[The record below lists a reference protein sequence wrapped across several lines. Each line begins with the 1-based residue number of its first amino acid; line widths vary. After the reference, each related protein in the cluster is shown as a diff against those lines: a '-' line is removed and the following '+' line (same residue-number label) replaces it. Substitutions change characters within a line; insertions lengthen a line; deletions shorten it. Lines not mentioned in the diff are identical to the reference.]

1 MRDISSLHRVRY
13 FLLIFL
19 LCIGIVPTSALK
31 AQAQTIGP
39 ILYLVRAN
47 GTQVRRLPGAGI
59 TVHTALLTAADLYI
73 ASGDAAAGARA
84 AALGAIVRILDA
96 DTQGKVYF
104 LAEAGEANIVAILSA
119 YGPILYQDS
128 TDILIGVPAA
138 REAEFVQQVPAQG
151 GEIYALPLTPYVPP
165 EEVVTAAVALP
176 TQADPLIRSLVNA
189 VSADVLYNRMA
200 DLSGARP
207 VNIDGANVT
216 LTTSYTYSP
225 VIRYTEQY
233 IFNAYKQMGYNP
245 VYVPWTKSGASGKTI
260 VADLPGALHPERIW
274 IVDGHFDTTSQN
286 PTVSAPGADD
296 NASGVAVTLVIAELL
311 KNQRFSDTIRFVGF
325 SGEEQ
330 GMLGSQVYA
339 AQLKQA
345 GVQLMGVMDLDQ
357 LGYDSNN
364 DHVFEIHSG
373 VRANSLELAKMF
385 ITANTLYQQGLVIE
399 LKDTTAARWSD
410 HSSFWDQGFAAMLA
424 EENWF
429 TDARPSDGTPCW
441 HKVCDTLATVN
452 VDYVHRAARTA
463 LATVAH
469 LAGITSG
476 PTPTP
481 SNTPTTTLTPPPSST
496 PTPSNTPTATFTRG
510 PVVCTETILNGGF
523 ETVGN
528 WLFGSTAR
536 PPVYVTS
543 QVHSGARAL
552 QMGIPPGIVNAI
564 AHSSARQRIVLPAS
578 AGTVTLNYWERTGGG
593 DGTDYR
599 ELLLLNASGVYFKTL
614 ERVYGAG
621 TNQWQARTVDLTAY
635 RGQTVYVYLNT
646 YNNGA
651 GGTTWNYIDDVSV
664 QACTA
669 STPSSVTRTPTA
681 TPSPSATPTFTATA
695 TSTGTATVTPSPSRT
710 ATATNTATMVPTD
723 TATATNTTTASPTDT
738 ATVTKT
744 ATTTPTD
751 TRTATMTATTST
763 DTVTATMTATA
774 APSETPTETLAPT
787 VTATATGTF
796 TPTPTLTA
804 TPTASLT
811 LTPTAT
817 ATSSPTATR
826 VSGACSELLVNGGF
840 EINSA
845 WSFGFTAR
853 PAGYVPTP
861 VHAGA
866 RALRLGILPG
876 TANATSYSSAR
887 QVVVVPFNAA
897 TVTLRYWERAGGGD
911 ASDYRE
917 VLILNAAGRV
927 NMLARSFGSGND
939 EWQLRTF
946 DVSAYRGQTVT
957 VYFNTYNA
965 GTGSTAW
972 DYLDDVSL
980 LACAP

>member
-1 MRDISSLHRVRY
+1 MSRPLLTFRRVCY
-13 FLLIFL
+13 LLLLVL
-19 LCIGIVPTSALK
+19 LCIGIVPSAVLD
-31 AQAQTIGP
+31 AQAQTVGS
-39 ILYLVRAN
+39 ILYLVQAN
-47 GTQVRRLPGAGI
+47 ATQVRQLPGAGL
-59 TVHTALLTAADLYI
+59 TVHTALLTASDLYI

-84 AALGAIVRILDA
+84 AALGATVRVLDT

-104 LAEAGEANIVAILSA
+104 LAEAGEPNIVAVLSA
-119 YGPILYQDS
+119 YGPILYQDA
-128 TDILIGVPAA
+128 TDILIGVPSA

-165 EEVVTAAVALP
+165 EEVVTAAAVPA
-176 TQADPLIRSLVNA
+176 QADPLIRSLVNA
-189 VSADVLYNRMA
+189 VSADALYNRMA
-200 DLSGARP
+200 DMSGARP
-207 VNIDGANVT
+207 VNIDGVNVT

-245 VYVPWTKSGASGKTI
+245 VYVPWSKSGASGKTI
-260 VADLPGALHPERIW
+260 VADLPGVLHPERIW

-296 NASGVAVTLVIAELL
+296 NASGVAITLVIAGLL

-339 AQLKQA
+339 AQLKLA

-373 VRANSLELAKMF
+373 VRANSLELARMF
-385 ITANTLYQQGLVIE
+385 IAANTLYQQGLVIE

-429 TDARPSDGTPCW
+429 TDAPRASDGTPCW

-452 VDYVHRAARTA
+452 LDYVHRAARTA

-469 LAGITSG
+469 LSGIISG

-481 SNTPTTTLTPPPSST
+481 SNTPTATLTPPPSAT

-510 PVVCTETILNGGF
+510 PVECADIILNGGF

-536 PPVYVTS
+536 PPIYVTS
-543 QVHSGARAL
+543 QVHSGTRAL
-552 QMGIPPGIVNAI
+552 QMGIPPGGANAF
-564 AHSSARQRIVLPAS
+564 AHSSARQQIVLPAS
-578 AGTVTLNYWERTGGG
+578 ATNITLTYWERTGGG

-621 TNQWQARTVDLTAY
+621 TNQWQARRFDLTAY

-651 GGTTWNYIDDVSV
+651 GGTTWNYVDDVSV

-681 TPSPSATPTFTATA
+681 TPSPSATGTFTT
-695 TSTGTATVTPSPSRT
+695 TPSRT
-710 ATATNTATMVPTD
+710 ATATATHTATL
-723 TATATNTTTASPTDT
+723 
-738 ATVTKT
+738 
-744 ATTTPTD
+744 TPTD
-751 TRTATMTATTST
+751 TVTSTTTST
-763 DTVTATMTATA
+763 TV
-774 APSETPTETLAPT
+774 PTD
-787 VTATATGTF
+787 
-796 TPTPTLTA
+796 
-804 TPTASLT
+804 
-811 LTPTAT
+811 TPTAT
-817 ATSSPTATR
+817 ATRTYTTAPTNTATLTLTATTVPTETPTRTLVPTMTATATTTETFTSTPTFTSTQTVSVTFTPTTTATWTPTATP
-826 VSGACSELLVNGGF
+826 VSGACSEIIVNGGF
-840 EINSA
+840 ETNSA
-845 WSFGFTAR
+845 WSFGSTAR
-853 PAGYVPTP
+853 PAGYVSTP
-861 VHAGA
+861 VHGGA

-887 QVVVVPFNAA
+887 QVVVVPLNAA
-897 TVTLRYWERAGGGD
+897 TVTLRYWERPGGGD

-917 VLILNAAGRV
+917 ALILSAGGRV
-927 NMLARSFGSGND
+927 NTLARSFGSGNN
-939 EWQLRTF
+939 EWQFKIF
-946 DVSAYRGQTVT
+946 DMGAYRGQTVT

-972 DYLDDVSL
+972 DYIDDVSL
-980 LACAP
+980 LACAGAP